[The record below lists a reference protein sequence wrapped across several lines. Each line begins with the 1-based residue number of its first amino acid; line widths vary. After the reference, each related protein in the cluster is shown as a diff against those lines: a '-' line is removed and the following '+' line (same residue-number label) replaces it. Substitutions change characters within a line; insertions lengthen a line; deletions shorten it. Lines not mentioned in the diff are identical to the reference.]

1 MCPRACGPNHGRR
14 VLTAGLP
21 QAVSYKVVA
30 IMQPATH
37 YNTADERKRHRRPEI
52 VGFGWA
58 RSTVKNDSLWQNDY
72 QERIVAKPPTNRPHI
87 GIQIVNKLT

>member
-21 QAVSYKVVA
+21 LGVSYKVVA

-37 YNTADERKRHRRPEI
+37 CKTIDEQKRHRRPEI

-58 RSTVKNDSLWQNDY
+58 ASTVKNDSLWQNDY
-72 QERIVAKPPTNRPHI
+72 QERIVVKTQTPGA
-87 GIQIVNKLT
+87 V

>member
-1 MCPRACGPNHGRR
+1 MCPRVCGTNHGSR

-21 QAVSYKVVA
+21 QGVSYKVVS

-37 YNTADERKRHRRPEI
+37 CKTIDEQKRHRRPEI

-58 RSTVKNDSLWQNDY
+58 ASTVKNDSLWQNDY
-72 QERIVAKPPTNRPHI
+72 QERIVAKTQTL
-87 GIQIVNKLT
+87 GAV